1 MRVRQ
6 EQTNVRGD
14 RRVSRRQVVGGA
26 VGIAAISTGFAA
38 PIATRTSAAQDADV
52 AKLASNLLLLEQGVY
67 GVVLM
72 QPDGTVIFKQNANL
86 PFVTASLYKLIV
98 MVDFYRSREFGEID
112 FEQWVVLEES
122 FFPVFEG
129 DDEDVIYDST
139 MVGAEVQISELLFN
153 MITLSSNVAARA
165 LLSLTAPEVLNE
177 IAANLGMSSTHL
189 LLELKDVSPWPPESI
204 SGDNPAATEEA
215 LRFVAQQGEEGVVN
229 ITTPADIATFFM
241 ELSNRE
247 IVSPEASDE
256 MISLLEQQGINDRL
270 PALLPEGTVCAH
282 KTGDLVN
289 VVHDAG
295 IVYGEAG
302 PMIVAVLSEAVPD
315 HARTISVIQCLG
327 LIAYGDYNLPPIPDA
342 ATPVPGSTPSWD
354 G

>member
-1 MRVRQ
+1 MQ
-6 EQTNVRGD
+6 HEQTNVRAV
-14 RRVSRRQVVGGA
+14 RRVNRRQLVTGA
-26 VGIAAISTGFAA
+26 VGFAAVSTGFAT
-38 PIATRTSAAQDADV
+38 PIGARMGAAQDVDV
-52 AKLASNLLLLEQGVY
+52 AKLVSNLLQLEQGVY

-72 QPDGTVIFKQNANL
+72 QPDGQVIFKQNANL

-112 FEQWVVLEES
+112 FEQWVVLEER
-122 FFPVFEG
+122 FFSVFEG
-129 DDEDVIYDST
+129 DDEDVIYDSS
-139 MVGAEVQISELLFN
+139 MVGVEVQISELLFN

-165 LLSLTAPEVLNE
+165 LLSMTAPEVLNE
-177 IAANLGMSSTHL
+177 IATNLGMSSTHL

-215 LRFVAQQGEEGVVN
+215 LRFVAQQGDAGVVN

-241 ELSNRE
+241 ELANRE

-256 MISLLEQQGINDRL
+256 MLALLEQQGINDRL

-282 KTGDLVN
+282 KTGDLIN

-295 IVYGEAG
+295 IVYGENG
-302 PMIVAVLSEAVPD
+302 PMIVTVLSEAVPD
-315 HARTISVIQCLG
+315 HEHTIRVIQCLG
-327 LIAYGDYNLPPIPDA
+327 LIAYGDYNVPPIPAA

>member
-1 MRVRQ
+1 MQ
-6 EQTNVRGD
+6 TKGTNVRGHC
-14 RRVSRRQVVGGA
+14 RVSRRSAVGGA
-26 VGIAAISTGFAA
+26 LGFAA
-38 PIATRTSAAQDADV
+38 VCAGISTPIASQSVAAQAVDV
-52 AKLASNLLLLEQGVY
+52 AKLASKLLQLEPGVY

-112 FEQWVVLEES
+112 FEQWVTLEES
-122 FFPVFEG
+122 FFSVFEG
-129 DDEDVIYDST
+129 DEEDVTYDSS
-139 MVGAEVQISELLFN
+139 MVGFEVQISELLFN

-165 LLSLTAPEVLNE
+165 LLSLTTSEVLNE

-204 SGDNPAATEEA
+204 NGDNPAASEAA
-215 LRFVAQQGEEGVVN
+215 LRFVAQMGEEGPIS

-241 ELSNRE
+241 ELVNRE
-247 IVSPEASDE
+247 IVSPDASDE
-256 MISLLEQQGINDRL
+256 MLSLLEQQEINDRL

-282 KTGDLVN
+282 KTGDLNN

-302 PMIVAVLSEAVPD
+302 PTIVTVLSEAVPD
-315 HARTISVIQCLG
+315 HERTIRVIQCLG
-327 LIAYGDYNLPPIPDA
+327 LIAYGEYDLPAIPKA